1 MLIRYLRMEAG
12 HARETNQVSQVISA
26 QPDPPPRRGSILENA
41 SNYIVNDP
49 INHTYAMKPQ

>member
-1 MLIRYLRMEAG
+1 MEAG
-12 HARETNQVSQVISA
+12 HARETKQVSQVISA

>member
-1 MLIRYLRMEAG
+1 MEAG

-26 QPDPPPRRGSILENA
+26 QPDSPHEGKYTGES
-41 SNYIVNDP
+41 SNYIVNDS